1 MMNWYLAL
9 YMAIIFVLSIN
20 NKVTAIY
27 LSKIFILCY
36 KIRICCKNLKYLSIK
51 TINFYQPIYNQ
62 LHCNFTIKCKYLHVL
77 YKITKQA
84 TFFAIKIS
92 LRMFVYFAFCTFGAK
107 NNNYKWKIFF
117 VNCSIQNQTIKG
129 NLYRK
134 YTLTNKK
141 KLKMQYT
148 KTQSKQT
155 IVWLVFTIWTV
166 CKLIRKLNLLLQ
178 LRFYGTG
185 AFYKAYQMV
194 YGKGKWKIQDMINHF
209 ETSHRLSKPMVNHD
223 LKKMYCAMSM
233 HIQIRIGQVIKS
245 IKHRLPIFEFVTFTV
260 FETNM

>member
-20 NKVTAIY
+20 NEVTDIY
-27 LSKIFILCY
+27 S
-36 KIRICCKNLKYLSIK
+36 
-51 TINFYQPIYNQ
+51 
-62 LHCNFTIKCKYLHVL
+62 
-77 YKITKQA
+77 
-84 TFFAIKIS
+84 
-92 LRMFVYFAFCTFGAK
+92 
-107 NNNYKWKIFF
+107 
-117 VNCSIQNQTIKG
+117 SIQNQTIKG

-185 AFYKAYQMV
+185 ALYKAYQMV

-223 LKKMYCAMSM
+223 
-233 HIQIRIGQVIKS
+233 
-245 IKHRLPIFEFVTFTV
+245 F
-260 FETNM
+260 

>member
-20 NKVTAIY
+20 NEVTDIY

-36 KIRICCKNLKYLSIK
+36 KIHICCKNLKYLSIK
-51 TINFYQPIYNQ
+51 TINFYQPFYNQ

-84 TFFAIKIS
+84 KFFAIKIC
-92 LRMFVYFAFCTFGAK
+92 LRMFVCFAFCTFGAK

-134 YTLTNKK
+134 YTLNNKK
-141 KLKMQYT
+141 NWKWNTPKH
-148 KTQSKQT
+148 KANKQS
-155 IVWLVFTIWTV
+155 F
-166 CKLIRKLNLLLQ
+166 
-178 LRFYGTG
+178 G
-185 AFYKAYQMV
+185 
-194 YGKGKWKIQDMINHF
+194 
-209 ETSHRLSKPMVNHD
+209 
-223 LKKMYCAMSM
+223 
-233 HIQIRIGQVIKS
+233 
-245 IKHRLPIFEFVTFTV
+245 
-260 FETNM
+260 